1 MYFYFLLDIYLPNS
15 KSLFSFFVKILI
27 IFNMVKVDLTRCKIF
42 QLLTPTTTGILK
54 CFIIKKSRIFSAKY
68 AGAET
73 IQFGML
79 NLGKKLKSQE
89 FACLLDLAT
98 SDPNFEPNQDEC
110 SPIGNNCYRFGPK
123 IGIKPL
129 KLLGYRLLHKIYDH
143 IFSHITYYSTP
154 NWWCQTGIAK
164 SVSPN
169 C

>member
-27 IFNMVKVDLTRCKIF
+27 IFIMVRVDLTRCKIF

-54 CFIIKKSRIFSAKY
+54 CFIVQKSRIFSAKY

-110 SPIGNNCYRFGPK
+110 SPIGNNCY
-123 IGIKPL
+123 
-129 KLLGYRLLHKIYDH
+129 
-143 IFSHITYYSTP
+143 
-154 NWWCQTGIAK
+154 
-164 SVSPN
+164 
-169 C
+169 